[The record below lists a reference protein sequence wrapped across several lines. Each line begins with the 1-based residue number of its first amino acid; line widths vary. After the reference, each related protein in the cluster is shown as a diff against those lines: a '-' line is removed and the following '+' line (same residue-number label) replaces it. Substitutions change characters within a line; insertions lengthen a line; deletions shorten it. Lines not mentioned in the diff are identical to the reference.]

1 MAIAP
6 TSAETVQADA
16 AWYRTAAA
24 ARPGAAGPATA
35 TGQDGAAKARPGA
48 GGTATPTG
56 PDGTALPA
64 DKAAEVAKL
73 KTRDAQVRA
82 HEAAHLAAAGG
93 LAQGGATYSYQRG
106 PDGRSY
112 AVGGE
117 VSIDTGS
124 VGDDPEAARAK
135 ALRVVAAAL
144 APADPSGQDLAVASR
159 GRELAAQ
166 AQTRAQAEARNKTRA
181 PAGQGAGSIGRN
193 VDLTA

>member
-1 MAIAP
+1 MAIIP
-6 TSAETVQADA
+6 TSAETVQAGA
-16 AWYRTAAA
+16 AWSRAAAA
-24 ARPGAAGPATA
+24 ARSGA
-35 TGQDGAAKARPGA
+35 DGAAKARPGA
-48 GGTATPTG
+48 AGTATATG
-56 PDGTALPA
+56 QDGTALPA
-64 DKAAEVAKL
+64 DKAAEVTKL

-93 LAQGGATYSYQRG
+93 LALGGATYSYQRG

-124 VGDDPEAARAK
+124 AGDDPEAARAK
-135 ALRVVAAAL
+135 AMRVVAAAL

-181 PAGQGAGSIGRN
+181 TTGQGAGSTGRN
-193 VDLTA
+193 VDLTV